1 MKATQQDLINFI
13 FGIANKLRGPYRPPQ
28 YRRVMLPMTVLR
40 RLDCVLEPT
49 KDAVLKEYEKLK
61 AQGLPD
67 RAIHGKLAKI
77 AAKDRSQPLYNVSP
91 FTFAKLLGDPD
102 NIGRNLVAYI
112 KSFSPKAQE
121 IFDKFEFEK
130 EIEKLDNANR
140 LFLIVRE
147 FAGVD
152 LHPKRVDN
160 MQMGYVFEERGGSG
174 NLNRGDEWI
183 VRATSA

>member
-1 MKATQQDLINFI
+1 MQFGGLGVATIQFDLIDFI

-28 YRRVMLPMTVLR
+28 YRRVMLPMTALR

-49 KDAVLKEYEKLK
+49 KDIVLKEYEKLK
-61 AQGLPD
+61 AQGLPE
-67 RAIHGKLAKI
+67 RAIHGKLAKT

-91 FTFAKLLGDPD
+91 FTFNKLLGDPD
-102 NIGRNLVAYI
+102 NIGRNLVSYI

-121 IFDKFEFEK
+121 IFEKFEFEK

-140 LFLIVRE
+140 LFLIVKE

-152 LHPKRVDN
+152 LHPKRVDKSYGRKWV
-160 MQMGYVFEERGGSG
+160 MGPEKAAYRGG
-174 NLNRGDEWI
+174 
-183 VRATSA
+183 